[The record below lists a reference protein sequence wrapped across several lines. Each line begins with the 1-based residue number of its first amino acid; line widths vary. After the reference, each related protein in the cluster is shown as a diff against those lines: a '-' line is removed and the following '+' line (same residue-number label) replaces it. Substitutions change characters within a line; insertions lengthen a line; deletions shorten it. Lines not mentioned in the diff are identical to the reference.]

1 MRLIVL
7 ARDRYENYFRRGLLE
22 EAERDGVEVRYVG
35 FRPRE
40 SLIDLVEHGQVARS
54 LPLTTSPRRI
64 VEFALGGG
72 DASETVLLNTT
83 GYKWFWQVLYLRYSI
98 PRSFLIFDVHDWL
111 FYEAVFPK
119 LLMMRSIDWLYR
131 LTSDGVMVLSAELL
145 PHYPGS
151 FLLDNASHVK
161 EREMNASQTR
171 EVALIASFDNRL
183 DFELVGQLI
192 ELLPDVRFHL
202 HGWVQ
207 AQLAGVGAR
216 FESLCRHENVV
227 YHGPYQNAELDTL
240 LAPYRIGL
248 IPYAVSNQ
256 INRYVNPDKIY
267 HYLRAGMEVVATPI
281 PQALRMQE
289 YVHLASTAT
298 EFASRINTLLLA
310 KEGKRPAHLGSR
322 FHWSERWPSLKGYI
336 ATLTAR

>member
-22 EAERDGVEVRYVG
+22 AAERDGVEVRYVG

-40 SLIDLVEHGQVARS
+40 GQIDLVEHGQVVRS
-54 LPLTTSPRRI
+54 LPLSASPRRI
-64 VEFALGGG
+64 VEFARSGG

-83 GYKWFWQVLYLRYSI
+83 GYKWFWHVLWLRYAI
-98 PRSFLIFDVHDWL
+98 PRSLLIFDVHDWL

-119 LLMMRSIDWLYR
+119 LLLMRSIDWLYR
-131 LTSDGVMVLSAELL
+131 MTSDGVMVLSAELL

-151 FLLDNASHVK
+151 FLLDNASHVQ
-161 EREMNASQTR
+161 ERETDKSQAR
-171 EVALIASFDNRL
+171 EVALIASVDNRL
-183 DFELVGQLI
+183 DFELIERLI
-192 ELLPDVRFHL
+192 ELLPDVKFHF

-207 AQLAGVGAR
+207 SHLHGVSAR

-227 YHGPYQNAELDTL
+227 YHGPYQNADLDTL

-248 IPYAVSNQ
+248 IPYAVSNH

-289 YVHLASTAT
+289 HVHLADTAA
-298 EFASRINTLLLA
+298 EFASRINALLSGS
-310 KEGKRPAHLGSR
+310 ERKRPAHLGSR
-322 FHWSERWPSLKGYI
+322 FHWSERWPNLKASI
-336 ATLTAR
+336 ANLSAR